1 MCAKMMWFVRQAT
14 TIELSMVAAE
24 RLREL
29 AWLQPEAWAGL
40 PSAAPA
46 PSWPQSGACAA
57 PSGRRGLGWGEGRVV
72 RTVLALS
79 RHRHHLL
86 LLRPQR
92 GVSRSI
98 RNDGSE
104 RFSGGSDSEPF
115 ESPHQ
120 VANRT

>member
-57 PSGRRGLGWGEGRVV
+57 PSGRRGLGWGEEGRQG
-72 RTVLALS
+72 R
-79 RHRHHLL
+79 
-86 LLRPQR
+86 
-92 GVSRSI
+92 
-98 RNDGSE
+98 DGACSVTAP
-104 RFSGGSDSEPF
+104 SPPPPASAPAGSQS
-115 ESPHQ
+115 
-120 VANRT
+120 VY